1 MSGSVQAANPGLY
14 YVNYYAGYAQD
25 DLRLNDKLTLNFGMR
40 YELESGLREQN
51 DHLVVGFDP
60 TATFPVQV
68 GGLNLKGGLMYAGQ
82 NGYPTYQ
89 GNPVKNQIAPRGG
102 FAWSLDDLTV
112 VRGGWGLFWA
122 PTQFPATTEAALG
135 ARGYSAS
142 TSYLAS
148 TDGNLTPAGKLSNP
162 FPAGITQP
170 QGNSLGLLTGAG
182 GVVDFPDQDSKTG
195 YVQQYSSTSSVSSP
209 AATSSA
215 SAWEPSERLSMG
227 GTSDATV
234 NINQLD
240 PQFFSRGTQL
250 QAQVPNPFFGNAV
263 FGNLSRSATIAAG
276 QLLRPF
282 PQFDNVLAHRTNSAR
297 ARYNALVMR
306 WDKRL
311 QHGWGI
317 NTNYTYSRLNDN
329 QFGEA
334 NFYAARLGQ
343 ALDNYNLQGEYG
355 PSLADVPHRLNASAT
370 FELPFGA
377 GRRWLSSNR
386 GVAGAVLGGWSVSVA
401 GRYSSGFPLNITQS
415 SNNSGLLGSTQ
426 RPNLVPG
433 ASAVNSGSAT
443 DNYNAACNCIQWL
456 NPAAW
461 TAASAFTFGN
471 TPRTDAGVRTPGQA
485 ETDLNIQKLQRLG
498 KMALT
503 LRVDLLNMFN
513 DPLFIGPVSTFGVG
527 NFGQI
532 NTLGGFARSLQ
543 LHIRLGW

>member
-1 MSGSVQAANPGLY
+1 VSGSVQAANPGLY